1 MPKTLPI
8 PKPQVLIVQTRI
20 NLVHNGLRSQW
31 IAIWT
36 GKKAA

>member
-1 MPKTLPI
+1 MPKPPTI
-8 PKPQVLIVQTRI
+8 PKPPTLIVQTRI